1 MKLINRLALI
11 LSTVSM
17 VFMTSCDPEVT
28 EKMDEFKNINVT
40 VTSEDGLNVSWTD
53 ASNYVDPVTYTVS
66 LALKGGN
73 AEQVYESAEAT
84 SPWAYSAAELQTLLA
99 EWNCEG
105 DVVVNV
111 TVNAVRDGSVVNK
124 SAAKEVS
131 ATVAENAAAFTL
143 SSDPLVVYIS
153 EEDPEGT
160 AVTFSWT
167 DENEHEASYRLVL
180 KAAGNTA
187 TVEAEGAEHAFT
199 NEALNVLALEE
210 LGLEPNSE
218 FDVEVYVEAYA
229 GETVLAAS
237 NHVFVTVQPYGDSTV
252 YTSLSVT
259 GTAVVDGTSE
269 MTKGDDGIFR
279 WRGELTKDGTVK
291 ILIDDQEGMSF
302 LPSENKVTSSELPE
316 PVVAG
321 NGEACWTVSSWGF
334 WEVEVNTVRRIVTF
348 TQKTKKYNNIGI
360 VGPATP
366 NEWNAKTPT
375 LLNNVDYT
383 TFTLDVYL
391 KAGTIRFLNDPDANA
406 NNEGWDVDQYIAK
419 SKDLPIT
426 DGEPMEV
433 VLAALGKPRG
443 DNMWVVET
451 PGAYRITLNVDE
463 HTVLFE
469 RIGDMLLPSFNNV
482 KLVGSATPGG
492 WDAAL
497 MTPME
502 KVGEDWTWTGYL
514 KADEIKF
521 VCNQSGSEWGTNQIL
536 AQKNP
541 QGVSE
546 AEGLE
551 YTYNLGGSDWKWKI
565 RYSGTYTILITK
577 YGKVKFTIVELDPIP
592 DQSAEVLAEN
602 YPCLGLIGNA
612 APQGWTF
619 DFSNST
625 LLPVE
630 GSKGLYS
637 WSGHLKVG
645 DIHIMCDLTKEE
657 GDWSSPR
664 LTAPFDGIVVESGKS
679 NPMVWKKND
688 EKWNIS
694 VEGEYNVLVNLNDM
708 TITFTLVT
716 E

>member
-1 MKLINRLALI
+1 MKLINRLAII
-11 LSTVSM
+11 LSALSM
-17 VFMTSCDPEVT
+17 VFVASCNPDVT
-28 EKMDEFKNINVT
+28 EKVDEFKKITVE

-53 ASNYVDPVTYTVS
+53 ASVYADPVTYTVS

-73 AEQVYESAEAT
+73 AEQVYEAPEAT
-84 SPWAYSAAELQTLLA
+84 SPWAYSAAELQALLA
-99 EWNCEG
+99 EWNCKG
-105 DVVVNV
+105 NVTLTV
-111 TVNAVRDGSVVNK
+111 TVNALREGAVVNK
-124 SAAKEVS
+124 SAAKEVA
-131 ATVAENAAAFTL
+131 ATVSESASGLVLA
-143 SSDPLVVYIS
+143 SDPSVAYLSADEPEEIS
-153 EEDPEGT
+153 I
-160 AVTFSWT
+160 TFSWT
-167 DENEHEASYRLVL
+167 GADAEASYRLVL
-180 KAAGNTA
+180 KSAGNTA
-187 TVEAEGAEHAFT
+187 TVEVEGAEHAFT
-199 NEALNVLALEE
+199 NEELNVLALEE

-229 GETVLAAS
+229 GDSVLAES
-237 NHVFVTVQPYGDSTV
+237 NHIYVTVQPYGVSTV
-252 YTSLSVT
+252 YNSLSVT
-259 GTAVVDGTSE
+259 GTAVVDGTVAL
-269 MTKGDDGIFR
+269 TKGEDGIFR

-321 NGEACWTVSSWGF
+321 NGEACWTVSAWGF
-334 WEVEVNTVRRIVTF
+334 WEVAVNTVERTVTF

-391 KAGTIRFLNDPDANA
+391 KAGTIRFLNDPDENA
-406 NNEGWDVDQYIAK
+406 NNMGWDVDQYIAK

-433 VLAALGKPRG
+433 VLAAFGKPRG
-443 DNMWVVET
+443 DNMWTIET
-451 PGAYRITLNVDE
+451 AGAYRITLNVDE

-492 WDAAL
+492 WEPSM

-521 VCNQSGSEWGTNQIL
+521 VCNQSGSDWGTNQIL

-577 YGKVKFTIVELDPIP
+577 LGKIKFTIVELDPVP

-612 APQGWTF
+612 VQGWNFNFT
-619 DFSNST
+619 DST

-630 GSKGLYS
+630 GSKGLYF
-637 WSGHLKVG
+637 WTGHLKVG
-645 DIHIMCDLTKEE
+645 DIHIMCDVTKEE

-664 LTAPFDGIVVESGKS
+664 LTPPFDGIVVESGKS

-708 TITFTLVT
+708 TIIFTLVT

>member
-1 MKLINRLALI
+1 MKLINRLAII
-11 LSTVSM
+11 LSALSM
-17 VFMTSCDPEVT
+17 VFVASCNPDVT
-28 EKMDEFKNINVT
+28 EKVDEFKKITVE

-53 ASNYVDPVTYTVS
+53 ASVYADPVTYTVS

-73 AEQVYESAEAT
+73 AEQVYEAAEAT
-84 SPWAYSAAELQTLLA
+84 SPWAYSAAELQALLA
-99 EWNCEG
+99 EWNCKG
-105 DVVVNV
+105 NVTLTV
-111 TVNAVRDGSVVNK
+111 TVNALREGAVVNK
-124 SAAKEVS
+124 SAAKEV
-131 ATVAENAAAFTL
+131 AAAVSESTSGL
-143 SSDPLVVYIS
+143 VLASDPSVAYLSADEPEEIS
-153 EEDPEGT
+153 I
-160 AVTFSWT
+160 TFSWT
-167 DENEHEASYRLVL
+167 GADAEASYRLVL
-180 KAAGNTA
+180 KSAGNTA
-187 TVEAEGAEHAFT
+187 TVEVEGAEHAFT
-199 NEALNVLALEE
+199 NEELNVLALEE

-229 GETVLAAS
+229 GDSVLAES
-237 NHVFVTVQPYGDSTV
+237 NHIYVTVQPYGVSTV
-252 YTSLSVT
+252 YNSLSVT
-259 GTAVVDGTSE
+259 GTAVVDGTVA
-269 MTKGDDGIFR
+269 MTKGEDGIFR

-321 NGEACWTVSSWGF
+321 NGEACWTVSAWGF
-334 WEVEVNTVRRIVTF
+334 WEVAVNTVERTVTF

-375 LLNNVDYT
+375 LLNNIDYT

-391 KAGTIRFLNDPDANA
+391 KAGTIRFLNDPDENA
-406 NNEGWDVDQYIAK
+406 NNMGWDVDQYIAK
-419 SKDLPIT
+419 SKDLPVT

-443 DNMWVVET
+443 DNMWKIET
-451 PGAYRITLNVDE
+451 AGAYRITLNVDE

-492 WDAAL
+492 WDDTK

-521 VCNQSGSEWGTNQIL
+521 VCNHTGSGWGTNQIMPL
-536 AQKNP
+536 KNG
-541 QGVSE
+541 QGISE

-551 YTYNLGGSDWKWKI
+551 SVYKLGGDDAKWVI

-577 YGKVKFTIVELDPIP
+577 YGKVKFTIVELDPITN
-592 DQSAEVLAEN
+592 QSAEVLAEN
-602 YPCLGLIGNA
+602 YQSLGLIGGA
-612 APQGWTF
+612 APQGWSF
-619 DFSNST
+619 DYSNST

-630 GSKGLYS
+630 GRPGVFSWTGTLKADGL
-637 WSGHLKVG
+637 
-645 DIHIMCDLTKEE
+645 HIMCDLTKD
-657 GDWSSPR
+657 DWSSPR
-664 LTAPFDGIVVESGKS
+664 LTAPFADLVAESGKAL
-679 NPMVWKKND
+679 PMVWKKND
-688 EKWNIS
+688 ISWNIP

-708 TITFTLVT
+708 TIIFTLVT

>member
-1 MKLINRLALI
+1 MKLINRLAII
-11 LSTVSM
+11 LSALSM
-17 VFMTSCDPEVT
+17 VFVASCNPDVT
-28 EKMDEFKNINVT
+28 EKVDEFKKITVE

-53 ASNYVDPVTYTVS
+53 ASVYADPVTYTVS

-73 AEQVYESAEAT
+73 AEQVYEAPEAT
-84 SPWAYSAAELQTLLA
+84 SPWAYSAAELQALLA
-99 EWNCEG
+99 EWNCKG
-105 DVVVNV
+105 NVTLTV
-111 TVNAVRDGSVVNK
+111 TVNALREGAVVNK
-124 SAAKEVS
+124 SAAKEVA
-131 ATVAENAAAFTL
+131 ATVVENAPAFVL
-143 SSDPLVVYIS
+143 ESDPLVVYLS
-153 EEDPEGT
+153 GDEPEET
-160 AVTFSWT
+160 SITFSWT
-167 DENEHEASYRLVL
+167 GADAEASYRLVL
-180 KAAGNTA
+180 KSAGNTA
-187 TVEAEGAEHAFT
+187 TVEVEGAEHAFT
-199 NEALNVLALEE
+199 NEELNVLALEG

-229 GETVLAAS
+229 GDSVLAES
-237 NHVFVTVQPYGDSTV
+237 NHIYVTVQPYGVSTV
-252 YTSLSVT
+252 YNSLSVT
-259 GTAVVDGTSE
+259 GTAVVDGTVA
-269 MTKGDDGIFR
+269 MTKGEDGIFR

-321 NGEACWTVSSWGF
+321 NGEACWTVSAWGF
-334 WEVEVNTVRRIVTF
+334 WEVAVNTVERTVTF

-391 KAGTIRFLNDPDANA
+391 KAGTIRFLNDPDENA
-406 NNEGWDVDQYIAK
+406 NNMGWDVDQYIAK

-433 VLAALGKPRG
+433 VLAAFGKPRG
-443 DNMWVVET
+443 DNMWTIET
-451 PGAYRITLNVDE
+451 AGAYRITLNVDE

-492 WDAAL
+492 WESTK

-521 VCNQSGSEWGTNQIL
+521 VCNQSGSDWGTNQIMP
-536 AQKNP
+536 QKNG
-541 QGVSE
+541 QGISE

-551 YTYNLGGSDWKWKI
+551 SVYKLGGDDAKWVI

-577 YGKVKFTIVELDPIP
+577 YGKVKFTIVELDPVP

-602 YPCLGLIGNA
+602 YQSLGLIGGA
-612 APQGWTF
+612 APQGWSF
-619 DFSNST
+619 DYSNST

-630 GSKGLYS
+630 GRPGVFSWTGILKADGL
-637 WSGHLKVG
+637 
-645 DIHIMCDLTKEE
+645 HIMCDLTKD
-657 GDWSSPR
+657 DWSSPR
-664 LTAPFDGIVVESGKS
+664 LTAPFADLVAESGKAL
-679 NPMVWKKND
+679 PMVWKKND
-688 EKWNIS
+688 ISWNIP

>member
-1 MKLINRLALI
+1 MKLINRLAII
-11 LSTVSM
+11 LSALSM

-53 ASNYVDPVTYTVS
+53 ASNYVNPVTYTVA

-84 SPWAYSAAELQTLLA
+84 SPWAYSAVELQTLLA

-131 ATVAENAAAFTL
+131 ATVAESAAAFTL
-143 SSDPLVVYIS
+143 TSDPLVVYLS

-167 DENEHEASYRLVL
+167 DENEHEALYRLVL
-180 KAAGNTA
+180 KSGGNTA
-187 TVEAEGAEHAFT
+187 AVEVEGVEYAFT
-199 NEALNVLALEE
+199 NEAFNVVALEE

-218 FDVEVYVEAYA
+218 SDVEVYVEAYA
-229 GETVLAAS
+229 DDAVLAES
-237 NHVFVTVQPYGDSTV
+237 DHIYVTVQPYGDSTV
-252 YTSLSVT
+252 YTSLSVS
-259 GTAVVDGTSE
+259 GTAVVDGTAA

-291 ILIDDQEGMSF
+291 ILIDDQDGMSF

-348 TQKTKKYNNIGI
+348 TQKTRKYNNIGI

-366 NEWNAKTPT
+366 NDWNAKTPT

-383 TFTLDVYL
+383 TFTVDVYL

-492 WDAAL
+492 WDADK

-521 VCNQSGSEWGTNQIL
+521 VCNQSGTDWGTNQIL

-551 YTYNLGGSDWKWKI
+551 YTYNLGGSDWKWVI
-565 RYSGTYTILITK
+565 RYSGTYTIMITK
-577 YGKVKFTIVELDPIP
+577 YGKVKFTIVELDPITN
-592 DQSAEVLAEN
+592 QSAEVLAEN
-602 YPCLGLIGNA
+602 YQSLGLIGGA
-612 APQGWTF
+612 APQGWSF
-619 DFSNST
+619 DYSNST

-630 GSKGLYS
+630 GRPGVFSWTGTLKADGL
-637 WSGHLKVG
+637 
-645 DIHIMCDLTKEE
+645 HIMCDLTKD
-657 GDWSSPR
+657 DWSSPR
-664 LTAPFDGIVVESGKS
+664 LTAPFADLVAESGKAL
-679 NPMVWKKND
+679 PMVWKKND
-688 EKWNIS
+688 INWNIP